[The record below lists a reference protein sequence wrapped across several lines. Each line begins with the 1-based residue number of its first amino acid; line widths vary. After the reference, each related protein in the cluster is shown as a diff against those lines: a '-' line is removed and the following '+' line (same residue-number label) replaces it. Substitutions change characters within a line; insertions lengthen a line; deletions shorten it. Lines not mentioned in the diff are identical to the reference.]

1 MKKTS
6 RRQFLKHFGAFSA
19 VCLTARNAFSAYDL
33 PETDAP
39 FEFLVVGDSL
49 IFGQGLREQHKF
61 YFLVKEWLANEFFAG
76 KRAVNLKV
84 KAHSG
89 ATITLHEAEVVVLK
103 KINKPENMLYNP
115 EISVGFPS
123 IAAQI
128 DTAKKEYKLPEKVQL
143 IMLTGGITDIEV
155 ANILDI
161 FGDEKAF
168 REAVPKYCGEKMSE
182 LLAHS
187 AETFPNAL
195 IAVVGYYPIIS
206 NKSQTRKVF
215 DAIMEV
221 YNFPRMSKPV
231 LNNPLTKPFL
241 KMIRKRVIKR
251 SKYWAENSN
260 IELQKSVDNINSK
273 LGKQRAI
280 FIKSP
285 ITEENCFGTK
295 NSLLWGM
302 AKKSRSEDEIYDE
315 RTAACRRELT
325 ELTKNKEVNYSMRF
339 CELAGLGHP
348 NVEGSKAYAEAIKE
362 QLRAA
367 NKSGNFL

>member
-1 MKKTS
+1 MEKTS
-6 RRQFLKHFGAFSA
+6 RRQFLKQFGAFSA
-19 VCLTARNAFSAYDL
+19 VCLTARNAFSSFDL

-49 IFGQGLREQHKF
+49 IFGQGLREEHKF
-61 YFLVKEWLANEFFAG
+61 YFLVKEWLAKEFFAG
-76 KRAVNLKV
+76 KRPVNLKV

-89 ATITLHEAEVVVLK
+89 ATITLHDSEAKALR
-103 KINKPENMLYNP
+103 KINKPENTLYNS
-115 EISVGFPS
+115 EISLGFPS
-123 IAAQI
+123 IWSQI
-128 DTAKKEYKLPEKVQL
+128 DTAKKEYNLPNAVNL
-143 IMLTGGITDIEV
+143 VMLTGGITDIEV

-182 LLAHS
+182 LLQHS

-206 NKSQTRKVF
+206 KNSSTRKVF

-221 YNFPRMSKPV
+221 YDFPPISKPI

-241 KMIRKRVIKR
+241 KMIRKRVINR
-251 SKYWAENSN
+251 SKFWAENSN
-260 IELQKSVDNINSK
+260 IELQKSVDRLNSK
-273 LGKQRAI
+273 LGKQQAI

-302 AKKSRSEDEIYDE
+302 AKKGRSEDEIYDD
-315 RTAACRRELT
+315 RIIACRRELI

-339 CELAGLGHP
+339 CELAGIGHP
-348 NVEGSKAYAEAIKE
+348 NIAGSTAYAETIKTRLKE
-362 QLRAA
+362 VFEPTA
-367 NKSGNFL
+367 K